1 MHEHLHIPPIY
12 THGPFLGRE
21 LVSICRGNEAFEQK
35 LVENEANIWRNVPL
49 AGGGQGKQAN
59 RATAEHSLV
68 SAFTGEYSGVS
79 GLKVN
84 KVHCYDIQRKTQKD
98 PKSPSR
104 YCWEC
109 PIYAHQLGRE
119 V

>member
-59 RATAEHSLV
+59 AEPPLNTPWFLHSL
-68 SAFTGEYSGVS
+68 ANIAG
-79 GLKVN
+79 
-84 KVHCYDIQRKTQKD
+84 
-98 PKSPSR
+98 
-104 YCWEC
+104 
-109 PIYAHQLGRE
+109 
-119 V
+119 